1 MKVQFCINNYF
12 DGCAEVFAE
21 FEVSELPTGEQI
33 NAVYDDIR
41 AIVGDDEGLKLFGEY
56 KEICEYVAKKHLKVV
71 ESPVVL
77 TFYV

>member
-1 MKVQFCINNYF
+1 MKIQFCINNYF
-12 DGCAEVFAE
+12 EEHAEVVAE
-21 FEVSELPTGEQI
+21 FEVSEVPTGEQI

-41 AIVGDDEGLKLFGEY
+41 AIVGSGDALDY
-56 KEICEYVAKKHLKVV
+56 KSVCEYVAMKHLKVV